1 MNQSSLI
8 ARQPICSQSLKVVGF
23 ELLYRMNAGENAAY
37 ITNEDAATI
46 DVLLAAYNNLS
57 INDVVGDQLAF
68 VNFSGN
74 LLQQKLP
81 PIPPKQLVIE
91 LLEDQKITPDLIK
104 SLKQLRRKG
113 YKIALDDFCLNE
125 ETITLIDCA
134 DIIKLDVLASPP
146 SSWESYIPKLSD
158 RGITM
163 LAEKVETYDVY
174 EECCELGFKL
184 FQGYFFSKPKI
195 ISGKKMSSNEMSV
208 LKLVNKLNS
217 SEVNYDEV
225 IQLIAAD
232 VDLSYN
238 LLRTVNSGM
247 YGLSTKIDSV
257 RQAAVILGLDHLRNW
272 INFLALSSLDNKPQV
287 LLDTAM
293 TRARMCELIG
303 QQITKT
309 DNPEGFFTAG
319 LFSMIDAFFDV
330 PMRELLKKLSFKEEL
345 NRALLRHEGILG
357 NVLKAV
363 IAHQQGNMSNDNGLS
378 GYRIGGQEMTEIY
391 LESIQ
396 WVEANKI

>member
-23 ELLYRMNAGENAAY
+23 ELLYRMNNGENAAH
-37 ITNEDAATI
+37 IVDEDAATI

-57 INDVVGDQLAF
+57 INDVVGNQMAF

-91 LLEDQKITPDLIK
+91 LLEDQAVTPELIR
-104 SLKQLRRKG
+104 SLKQLRHKG

-125 ETITLIDCA
+125 ETITLVDCA
-134 DIIKLDVLASPP
+134 DIIKLDVMEHPP
-146 SSWESYIPKLSD
+146 QSWANYIPNLTD

-163 LAEKVETYDVY
+163 LAEKVETYDIY

-184 FQGYFFSKPKI
+184 FQGYFFAKPKI
-195 ISGKKMSSNEMSV
+195 ISGKKMSSNELSV
-208 LKLVNKLNS
+208 IKLINKLNS
-217 SEVNYDEV
+217 PEVNYDEV
-225 IQLIAAD
+225 VGLISAD

-247 YGLSTKIDSV
+247 YGLSTKVDSV
-257 RQAAVILGLDHLRNW
+257 RQASVILGLDHLRNW

-287 LLDTAM
+287 LLDMAM
-293 TRARMCELIG
+293 VRARMCELVG
-303 QQITKT
+303 QKLTKCE
-309 DNPEGFFTAG
+309 NPEGFFTTG
-319 LFSMIDAFFDV
+319 LFSTLDAFFDV
-330 PMRELLKKLSFKEEL
+330 PMNDLLDKLSLKEEL
-345 NRALLRHEGILG
+345 NCALLKHEGILG
-357 NVLKAV
+357 HVLHAV
-363 IAHQQGNMSNDNGLS
+363 IQHQQGKLCNKSILDR
-378 GYRIGGQEMTEIY
+378 YRITNQDITGLY
-391 LESIQ
+391 LESVQ
-396 WVEANKI
+396 WLEANRL